1 MENSSHL
8 NEYLI
13 DKIERAFAEV
23 EYPGDDDLTDS
34 SYGEEPEALVN
45 DFRGKTDWK
54 QLDVAF
60 LNQAP
65 EGWGSALSFFSDNA
79 LRFYLPAYLIADIR
93 SDLDCHDPAVRLC
106 SSLTPSGESRKI
118 AKMWGGGTMGA
129 RARACFA
136 MFSTEQLSAIVAYLW
151 WKLDVK
157 AGHDPTI
164 EQALENYGLEHDTA
178 SED

>member
-1 MENSSHL
+1 MKNSNHL
-8 NEYLI
+8 NEHLI
-13 DKIERAFAEV
+13 DKVERAFAEV

-45 DFRGKTDWK
+45 EFRGKTDWK

-79 LRFYLPAYLIADIR
+79 LRFYLPAYIIADIR
-93 SDLDCHDPAVRLC
+93 GDLDSHDPVSRLC
-106 SSLTPSGESRKI
+106 SSLTPQGERKKI
-118 AKMWGGGTMGA
+118 AKMWGGGTMGE

-136 MFSTEQLSAIVAYLW
+136 KFSSDQLSAVVAYLW
-151 WKLDVK
+151 WKLDAR
-157 AGHDPTI
+157 AGQDPTI
-164 EQALENYGLEHDTA
+164 EQALDNYWLEHDVA
-178 SED
+178 P